1 MVNKIYE
8 LIIKRNNKLLN
19 TKKLYRGFGIKKAD
33 IFLYK
38 ACEGDVFFFPS
49 FTSTSSLKKKVKN
62 IFIKDDSAFNYK
74 DLSQVCNCL
83 ITIKYNLKNDDF
95 QQEAGIKDFSDY
107 SNEEER
113 LFPPFSFF
121 RIKKVKY
128 NIRDDNNK
136 KGKIYDGTKLNPF
149 KIKLEIINRNFY
161 LDSAIIKH
169 QKINYIRES
178 NKWKLLV

>member
-8 LIIKRNNKLLN
+8 LIIKKNNQKLN
-19 TKKLYRGFGIKKAD
+19 KKKLYRGFGIKKAD

-38 ACEGDVFFFPS
+38 ACEGDVFFYPS
-49 FTSTSSLKKKVKN
+49 FTSTSLSKN
-62 IFIKDDSAFNYK
+62 IVKDVFIKNDPSFNYK
-74 DLSQVCNCL
+74 DLSQICNCL
-83 ITIKYNLKNDDF
+83 ITINYNLKNNDV
-95 QQEAGIKDFSDY
+95 QQEAGIQEFSDY
-107 SNEEER
+107 GNEEER

-128 NIRDDNNK
+128 NIRSENNIQ
-136 KGKIYDGTKLNPF
+136 GKIYDGTKLHPF

-169 QKINYIRES
+169 QKIHYLRDN
-178 NKWKLLV
+178 NKWKLLG